1 MTLKQRYE
9 AWRKTPESEEVFTQM
24 HRMARQTAGRGVRF
38 GVKAF
43 AEIMRWE
50 RMLRGERTEKV
61 KVNNSY
67 VSLLAREL
75 VSLDPSLK
83 PFFAMRKL
91 AAEREKFPQR
101 WLAQVNGPRRIPTA
115 RPWPRQQNAA

>member
-1 MTLKQRYE
+1 MTLRQRYA
-9 AWRKTPESEEVFTQM
+9 AWRKTPESEEVFAQM

-50 RMLRGERTEKV
+50 CMLRGERTEKV

-67 VSLLAREL
+67 VSLIAREL
-75 VSLDPSLK
+75 GRLDPSLT
-83 PFFAMRKL
+83 PFFETRKL
-91 AAEREKFPQR
+91 AHERQKFPEK
-101 WLAQVNGPRRIPTA
+101 WLQQVSSPRRIPTA
-115 RPWPRQQNAA
+115 RPWPRVAA